1 MAWGMAVHICKL
13 CVGADRIEDLQAWQD
28 QLVAFRLAEGGAPE
42 PWHDTRMA
50 PKRAEEVLAGGSIYW
65 VIRKRIL
72 VRQRII
78 GLETHHDETGRA
90 LCRIR
95 LDPRLVRTQP
105 RARRPFQGW
114 RYLEP
119 EAAPPDLDGS
129 GPALSADLEAAL
141 KEAMAW

>member
-1 MAWGMAVHICKL
+1 MAVHICKL
-13 CVGADRIEDLQAWQD
+13 CVGADRIEDLEAWQA
-28 QLVAFRLAEGGAPE
+28 QLVALRLAEGLSPE

-50 PKRAEEVLAGGSIYW
+50 PRRTEEVLAGGSIYW

-78 GLETHHDETGRA
+78 GLEAVHDEAGRA

-119 EAAPPDLDGS
+119 GAAPPDLDGS